1 MAFVAI
7 AIVSTAVTV
16 YSQIKAADAAEDAA
30 EYNAKIQENA
40 AKNAELESHETVQR
54 QRSDKRRAKAQAFAK
69 LAASGAALGLG
80 SSVDVMEVL
89 DARLET
95 QIQDSSRAAH
105 MEAQALRQGASMSR
119 YSGKQQASALK
130 LQAFGT
136 LLDGASAGFEKN
148 MAYKANK
155 KTS

>member
-1 MAFVAI
+1 MLAMAAGLSANTSRYQPEVSRLIPRAPSRVLPGII
-7 AIVSTAVTV
+7 AMTV
-16 YSQIKAADAAEDAA
+16 EAR
-30 EYNAKIQENA
+30 NAK
-40 AKNAELESHETVQR
+40 KTVTQ
-54 QRSDKRRAKAQAFAK
+54 S
-69 LAASGAALGLG
+69 LAASGAALGSG